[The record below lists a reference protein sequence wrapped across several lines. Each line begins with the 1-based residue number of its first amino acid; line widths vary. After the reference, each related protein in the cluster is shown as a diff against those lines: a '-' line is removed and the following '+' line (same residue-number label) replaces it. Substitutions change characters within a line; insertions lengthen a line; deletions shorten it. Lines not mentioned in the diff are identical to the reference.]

1 MLYYEPNLN
10 AAWKYTPFLIVG
22 KSIRDSK
29 HNRFTLCSRVRHTR
43 RQKSFLIM
51 SVISLTLVILQV
63 GLCVDLTAG
72 VFSQDATGDIV
83 WDTRSSV
90 LPNQAGPATGKL
102 FTFT

>member
-1 MLYYEPNLN
+1 MLYYEPNSN
-10 AAWKYTPFLIVG
+10 AAWKYTAFLIMG

-29 HNRFTLCSRVRHTR
+29 HNRFTLCSMVRHTT

-51 SVISLTLVILQV
+51 SVILTLVILQV
-63 GLCVDLTAG
+63 GLCVDLTAS